1 MALQELDPDEL
12 TYFAAIGLSQAAM
25 ARRLGVGVERVR
37 QALGAAPPPGGYT
50 KADIAF
56 LSLWHAFLV
65 LARESDGSDTR
76 EARPATQD
84 RLRRQVM
91 LAREIR
97 QAEPGFRARRDGAPG
112 APSQLEELTADEL
125 RNRLGRL
132 VPQLGD
138 DI

>member
-12 TYFAAIGLSQAAM
+12 AYFAAIGLSQAAM

-37 QALGAAPPPGGYT
+37 QALAAAPPATGYT

-56 LSLWHAFLV
+56 LSLWHAFLM
-65 LARESDGSDTR
+65 LAREDEGPD
-76 EARPATQD
+76 ARQAKSAAHD

-97 QAEPGFRARRDGAPG
+97 QAEPGFRARREGGPG

-132 VPQLGD
+132 VPRLADG
-138 DI
+138 I